1 MDEMRQRMD
10 LRVGAFACSI
20 QGFDDPAAVLERI
33 ISTLRDAADSDPD
46 FAARTAVGLDAETV
60 SRLRE
65 AAATASGMPAGSLE
79 AVPGLI
85 VMAPDTQLPAET
97 TAPGDTPADDPA
109 PADQIRD
116 ALSAASAI
124 PLGDGGGTVTE
135 DGPRRGWPEGWM
147 SEDTPAA
154 PRSDEALFPE
164 DTLEAAQDGALEPD
178 FEEAE
183 ISTPAFAAATETDDA
198 AQTTDNRP
206 FDDDEG
212 PIGTP
217 EVIEFAPEAAPA
229 EEAATEE
236 AESEEAESEAA
247 EDTGPPLA
255 DAENPLIARLR
266 RSAEA
271 RERGEAQDTTIEAA
285 STAAPTVPAA
295 AEDEARVSPLQRR
308 GRRPRNIFGTT
319 AETPEGSPASTP
331 ASEPMVLS
339 LPADPVAGTEG
350 EAPIALDQAMMVDAA
365 PEAPLGAG
373 DEPLS
378 LDAGSII
385 PADDAPTPP
394 APESVE
400 EESPPPRKRRRS
412 IFGVFGGGSSSK
424 HEEEEPAPESTRPSR
439 SYLSGDDARRG
450 RPKPP
455 MTAQALS
462 WKMEAHTPDDQ
473 LICAGAFL
481 TFVEKKPR
489 YTRREL
495 FAVLDSIPGEVV
507 RNLEV
512 RIRNLGRLTRDGV
525 FVQLD
530 ADHFTLSDGE
540 LDRLAEYFED

>member
-20 QGFDDPAAVLERI
+20 QGFDDPAAVLERV

-46 FAARTAVGLDAETV
+46 FAARTAVGLDEETV
-60 SRLRE
+60 TRLRE

-85 VMAPDTQLPAET
+85 VMAPDTPLPAET
-97 TAPGDTPADDPA
+97 TALDDTPADDPA
-109 PADQIRD
+109 PVDQIRD
-116 ALSAASAI
+116 ALSAASALS
-124 PLGDGGGTVTE
+124 LGDGGGTVTE

-147 SEDTPAA
+147 SDDAPAA
-154 PRSDEALFPE
+154 PRSDEALFPD

-183 ISTPAFAAATETDDA
+183 VSTPAFAASAETWETDDA

-206 FDDDEG
+206 LDDDEG

-229 EEAATEE
+229 EEAVI
-236 AESEEAESEAA
+236 EEAESEAA
-247 EDTGPPLA
+247 EETGPPLA

-271 RERGEAQDTTIEAA
+271 RERGEAQETTIEEPP
-285 STAAPTVPAA
+285 TAPPTAPAA
-295 AEDEARVSPLQRR
+295 DEDEARVSPLQRR

-319 AETPEGSPASTP
+319 AETPEGSPASTL

-339 LPADPVAGTEG
+339 LPADPVAGAEG

-365 PEAPLGAG
+365 PGAPLGGG

-400 EESPPPRKRRRS
+400 EESAPPRKRRRS

-424 HEEEEPAPESTRPSR
+424 DEEEEPAPESTRPSR
-439 SYLSGDDARRG
+439 SYLSGDDAPRG

-495 FAVLDSIPGEVV
+495 FAVLDSIPGEIV